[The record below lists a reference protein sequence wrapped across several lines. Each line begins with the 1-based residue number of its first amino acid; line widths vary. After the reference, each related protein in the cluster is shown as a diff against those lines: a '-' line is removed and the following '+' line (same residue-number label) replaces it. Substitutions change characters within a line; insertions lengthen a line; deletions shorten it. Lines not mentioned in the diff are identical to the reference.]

1 MTHSNPILEVEEL
14 AQDASTAMVIATLA
28 QNAAAPV
35 EVTDGRLY
43 TTVDAAG
50 NVTIVETPGYT
61 DNHNDLRAA
70 RPRTVER
77 SVTLLD
83 VPSFVNYLARNTDL
97 HVDNPGMTTT
107 DIGTD
112 HLHSDGSLELWA
124 DLDGRRIL
132 GILDGSDGW
141 RRHQATLKLTTS
153 REWDEWMA
161 IDGKLLD
168 QVKFAEFVED
178 HLSTIGAPD
187 GGTILDITQTLQ
199 ATGGSTVRQQH
210 ILATGQR
217 AFRYE
222 ETVEAK
228 AGVKGDLKVPGEL
241 TLVLRPFQGSDPIS
255 VPARLR
261 FRVGSQG
268 LSIGVKLSEP
278 HRVLENAFEL
288 IVSQV
293 QTASPVLVTYGR
305 P

>member
-1 MTHSNPILEVEEL
+1 MTTSKQILEVEEL

-28 QNAAAPV
+28 QSAAAPF
-35 EVTDGRLY
+35 ELTDGELY

-50 NVTIVETPGYT
+50 NVNIVETPGYT
-61 DNHNDLRAA
+61 DRHSDERAD
-70 RPRTVER
+70 RPRQVRR

-97 HVDNPGMTTT
+97 AVDNPGMTTT

-124 DLDGRRIL
+124 DLDGCRIL
-132 GILDGSDGW
+132 AILDGSGGW
-141 RRHQATLKLTTS
+141 CRHQATLKLATS
-153 REWDEWMA
+153 PEWDEWMT

-187 GGTILDITQTLQ
+187 GGTLLDICQTLQ
-199 ATGGSTVRQQH
+199 GTSGATFKQQT
-210 ILATGQR
+210 ILSNGQR
-217 AFRYE
+217 GFRWE

-228 AGVKGDLKVPGEL
+228 AGIKGDLKVPGEL
-241 TLVLRPFQGSDPIS
+241 VLVLRPFQGSDPIS
-255 VPARLR
+255 VTARLR
-261 FRVGSQG
+261 FRVGPQG
-268 LSIGVKLSEP
+268 MAIGVKLNEP
-278 HRVLENAFEL
+278 HRVLEDAFEQVVL
-288 IVSQV
+288 QV
-293 QTASPVLVTYGR
+293 QAASPVFVAYGR